1 MEEARTSTREQQAG
15 PDGGLRR
22 LDRLVGTWRVSG
34 EAQGQVTY
42 RWLDGGYFMIQDV
55 DVEQGGRRNKG
66 IEIVGRERPFG
77 ATEPSE
83 DIRSR
88 YYDVDGNTLDYVY
101 ELDGDTLTIWG
112 EKGSPA
118 YYMGTFSTT
127 NDTISGA
134 WVWPGGGYS
143 STMTRVA

>member
-1 MEEARTSTREQQAG
+1 MEEEHTSTREQHAG

-34 EAQGQVTY
+34 EAQ
-42 RWLDGGYFMIQDV
+42 
-55 DVEQGGRRNKG
+55 
-66 IEIVGRERPFG
+66 IVGRERPFG

-101 ELDGDTLTIWG
+101 ELDSDTLTIWG
-112 EKGSPA
+112 GEKGSPA
-118 YYMGTFSTT
+118 FYTGTFSTT
-127 NDTISGA
+127 GDTISGA
-134 WVWPGGGYS
+134 WVWPGGGYA